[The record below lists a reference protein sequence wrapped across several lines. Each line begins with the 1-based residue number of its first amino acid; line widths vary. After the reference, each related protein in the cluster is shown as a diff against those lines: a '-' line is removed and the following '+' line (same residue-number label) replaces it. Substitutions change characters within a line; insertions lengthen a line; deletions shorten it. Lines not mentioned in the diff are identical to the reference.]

1 MQENSNDKLITNRN
15 ILLQQGI
22 KVTDWILNKDIGD
35 IFSKNGNQNDIED
48 IKIMKEFNVTD
59 KEMPKLLDKKMK
71 NNKLNSTVK
80 NSTGFNSNFNKM
92 SSTIKTNKSFVLPNI

>member
-59 KEMPKLLDKKMK
+59 KEMPKLLDK
-71 NNKLNSTVK
+71 NNER
-80 NSTGFNSNFNKM
+80 
-92 SSTIKTNKSFVLPNI
+92 I